1 MPDRSPAGERSG
13 PPGLPPV
20 VERSSDRSTVPELET
35 FGQTKWHGRE
45 TMPQQGR
52 IGFMRY
58 RLRTLLIVLAVV
70 PALIGGTYWLWFE
83 FEKSRHQAYYD
94 GKRWYIHPDNVPPG
108 HHLEV
113 D

>member
-1 MPDRSPAGERSG
+1 
-13 PPGLPPV
+13 
-20 VERSSDRSTVPELET
+20 
-35 FGQTKWHGRE
+35 
-45 TMPQQGR
+45 
-52 IGFMRY
+52 MRY

-113 D
+113 DKENRNNPWMIVVPDAPTPQNSN